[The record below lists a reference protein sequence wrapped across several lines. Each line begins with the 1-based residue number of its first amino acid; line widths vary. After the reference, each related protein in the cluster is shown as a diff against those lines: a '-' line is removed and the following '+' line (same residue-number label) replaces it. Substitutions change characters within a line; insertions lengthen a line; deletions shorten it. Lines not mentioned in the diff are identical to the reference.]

1 MGLSRTS
8 MILTRWK
15 RRCWT
20 ADGGRDGKGENPY
33 WKPGGCMRVL
43 QMEGGPFLQPVQL
56 RGGGSESGRIL
67 QEGKGAHS
75 DGEV

>member
-1 MGLSRTS
+1 
-8 MILTRWK
+8 
-15 RRCWT
+15 
-20 ADGGRDGKGENPY
+20 
-33 WKPGGCMRVL
+33 MRVL

-56 RGGGSESGRIL
+56 RGGGPESGRIL